1 MIYTYMSLLTT
12 SHNLSPLKKCWF
24 HPQTPNPKKKK
35 HQKPITKKKMTQG
48 IVGCTPTN
56 VITPTRNPN
65 KYHGYTAEGYT
76 QLSLE

>member
-1 MIYTYMSLLTT
+1 MIWEIDFDDLTQSFDMSYMIYTYMSLLAT

-35 HQKPITKKKMTQG
+35 HQNQSTKKMTQG

-56 VITPTRNPN
+56 VPLQEIPI
-65 KYHGYTAEGYT
+65 
-76 QLSLE
+76 